1 MRVTNMTDSMLAAIW
16 QTQASEQTALEQL
29 SSGKRVNR
37 PSDDPAA
44 AAADVLNQ
52 NEQSLVD
59 QYLQSTTSL
68 NSQFQTAD
76 SSLATTITALTQAVS
91 LGTEGASGALSAS
104 DQQTIAASVQGVLA
118 QVLQMANTS
127 YQGSYIFGGTATTS
141 APFSNPANGVV
152 YNGNGGVNESTIA
165 DGRTLQTNV
174 PGSQLFMQPGSDV
187 IGSLQQLITA
197 LQGGDSTA
205 ISNATTSVSNALTYL
220 SSQRLFYSNGMNQIN
235 DEQNSLNQENTNLK
249 SEENSLV
256 GADMTQAAL
265 AVTQAQM
272 ANQAVLA
279 ATAKVLPVNLLDY
292 LK

>member
-1 MRVTNMTDSMLAAIW
+1 MRVTNMTDSLLAAIW
-16 QTQASEQTALEQL
+16 QTQTNEQTALEQL

-52 NEQSLVD
+52 NEQSEVD

-68 NSQFQTAD
+68 NSLFQTAD
-76 SSLATTITALTQAVS
+76 SSLATTVTALTQAVS
-91 LGTEGASGALSAS
+91 LGTEGANGTQSSGNL
-104 DQQTIAASVQGVLA
+104 QTIAASVQGVLA

-127 YQGSYIFGGTATTS
+127 YQGSYIFGGTATAS
-141 APFSNPANGVV
+141 APFSNTANGVT
-152 YNGNGGVNESTIA
+152 YNGNQGINESTIA
-165 DGRTLQTNV
+165 DGRTIQTNL

-187 IGSLQQLITA
+187 IGSLQQLVTA
-197 LQGGDSTA
+197 LQGGGSTA
-205 ISNATTSVSNALTYL
+205 ISSATASVSNALTYL
-220 SSQRLFYSNGMNQIN
+220 SSQRLFYSNAMNQIN
-235 DEQNSLNQENTNLK
+235 NEQNSLNQENTNLK

-265 AVTQAQM
+265 AVTQAQT

-292 LK
+292 LQ